1 MFLIEDFSFENFKS
15 FKDMQSLRMGAA
27 NIKSKNEEFEEN
39 NVIVTEG
46 EVDYLNPKLFMV
58 LMLAEKVMS

>member
-27 NIKSKNEEFEEN
+27 NIRTNKEEFEEN
-39 NVIVTEG
+39 NVI
-46 EVDYLNPKLFMV
+46 P
-58 LMLAEKVMS
+58 